1 VENQDA
7 ASSESNS
14 LPCPWK
20 CSRGNVATLTLVT
33 FLSLFPV
40 SAQDRIDSF
49 ADSAPARIATL
60 HVDRAGSEKR
70 LARALCCSLVLASR
84 ASLKNYRQRVAR
96 DAGGNDRDNALSRH
110 FFLSKF
116 KKLGF
121 NSLQRRPA
129 HQ

>member
-1 VENQDA
+1 MENQDA

-14 LPCPWK
+14 QPCPWK

-70 LARALCCSLVLASR
+70 LARALLLLARSFWQAGPASKIIVNVSQEMLAEMIGTTRSR
-84 ASLKNYRQRVAR
+84 VIFS
-96 DAGGNDRDNALSRH
+96 
-110 FFLSKF
+110 
-116 KKLGF
+116 
-121 NSLQRRPA
+121 
-129 HQ
+129 

>member
-1 VENQDA
+1 MENQDA

-14 LPCPWK
+14 LTCPWK

-70 LARALCCSLVLASR
+70 LARALWLLARSGKQGQPQKLSPTCRKRCWRKGSGQRALAS
-84 ASLKNYRQRVAR
+84 
-96 DAGGNDRDNALSRH
+96 
-110 FFLSKF
+110 FF
-116 KKLGF
+116 
-121 NSLQRRPA
+121 PE
-129 HQ
+129 